1 MQSKTIVVHSHNH
14 SNYRNMGNIVK
25 TCITMIIVI
34 IMVRLV
40 TKVIITVCRL
50 SCKKID
56 GSYGRSGVPRGGVW
70 GVQTPPEILKIS
82 AESSIT

>member
-1 MQSKTIVVHSHNH
+1 
-14 SNYRNMGNIVK
+14 MGNIVK

-34 IMVRLV
+34 TMVRLV

-70 GVQTPPEILKIS
+70 GVQTPPRNPEDIGGVLDHMSKKS
-82 AESSIT
+82 WRLNSLL